1 MTVSTERRSV
11 YLHVDDTRIVAGSA
25 MAARLFDL
33 QGVIRNEAMSLTPTS
48 AASTS
53 ENGSV

>member
-1 MTVSTERRSV
+1 M